1 MNKKCTN
8 PSCRKTFSTLVTNRV
23 CPHCGKKYP
32 QLSLN
37 ANQKKLK
44 AFHITCNGTNKVR
57 LIKVLREFYK
67 LSLKEAKYGVDYI
80 PNTVYYV
87 SEAEAER
94 FKRSLDELGY
104 VYETSTVLSA
114 HVKKYLFEADNLKGI
129 SVEGKSIDS
138 WFQQPRVYF

>member
-67 LSLKEAKYGVDYI
+67 LSLKEAKYGVDRI

-94 FKRSLDELGY
+94 FKRSLDELAY
-104 VYETSTVLSA
+104 VYVTYLKLYISLLFPQLNKSLVLHQSYI
-114 HVKKYLFEADNLKGI
+114 HLIWSDVDK
-129 SVEGKSIDS
+129 
-138 WFQQPRVYF
+138 